1 MRHGLFLLA
10 GLALSAPAAAL
21 GAPGQA
27 APFCVDEAS
36 IETLRAALDAGKT
49 TSAALVE
56 AYAARIAALD
66 HAGPRLNA
74 VRALNPDAGAIAQA
88 RDAARAAGAKIL
100 SPLDGIPILIK
111 DNISTADRQLTTA
124 GSVALADAAAK
135 RDAFVVKQLRASG
148 AVILGKANLTE
159 FANFMAIDM
168 PSGYSSLAGQV
179 LDPYAP
185 STEADGTPLVD
196 PGGSSSGSAVAAAAS
211 LAAAAIGTETSGS
224 LLNPASNNG
233 LVTVKPSIGLISRA
247 GIVPIA
253 ASQDTAG
260 PLTRSVRDAA
270 LLLGVLAGADP
281 DDPTTLAGGTRD
293 KVDYAS
299 FLQADALKGARIGVP
314 RDPADKPNDV
324 YYGPL
329 DQGQAA
335 IMAQAIAVLKAE
347 GATLVEASIP
357 TAGLVD
363 AGKDSSIDVAVT
375 NPSSDSK
382 GKTEPIPSVLIYEFK
397 HDLNHYLSSYLPDAK
412 VKTLAD
418 IIAFNQENGPAALK
432 FGQDILVA
440 AEATKGDLSEPA
452 YAAARALDLKTAR
465 TDGIDAYLDQHQ
477 LDAILFPAYYG
488 ADIAAR
494 AGYPS
499 VSVPAG
505 FLSKIKD
512 RTVPDFP
519 FNVTFTAKAFSEG
532 KLLGFAYAFEQAT
545 KTRRAPKLAASCQDG
560 EH

>member
-1 MRHGLFLLA
+1 MRHGLLLLA
-10 GLALSAPAAAL
+10 GLAMTS
-21 GAPGQA
+21 PGHA
-27 APFCVDEAS
+27 APFCVEEAS
-36 IETLRAALDAGKT
+36 LDTIGAALDAGT
-49 TSAALVE
+49 VTSAQLVE

-66 HAGPRLNA
+66 QAGPKLNS
-74 VRALNPDAGAIAQA
+74 VRALNPDAGAIAKA
-88 RDAARAAGAKIL
+88 RDAARAAGEKPL

-111 DNISTADRQLTTA
+111 DNISTADRQMTTA
-124 GSVALADAAAK
+124 GSVALADAVAG

-185 STEADGTPLVD
+185 VTQADGRPLVD
-196 PGGSSSGSAVAAAAS
+196 PGGSSSGSAAAAAAS
-211 LAAAAIGTETSGS
+211 LAAATIGTETSGS

-260 PLTRSVRDAA
+260 PMTRSVRDAA

-281 DDPTTLAGGTRD
+281 DDPTTLADGKRG
-293 KVDYAS
+293 KVDYTG
-299 FLQADALKGARIGVP
+299 FLKPDALKGARIGVP
-314 RDPADKPNDV
+314 RDPADKPNGV

-329 DQGQAA
+329 DEGQAA
-335 IMAQAIAVLKAE
+335 IMARAIAVLKEA
-347 GATLVEASIP
+347 GATIVEASIP

-363 AGKDSSIDVAVT
+363 DGKDSSMEVAVT

-382 GKTEPIPSVLIYEFK
+382 GKTEPIPAVLVYEFK
-397 HDLNHYLSSYLPDAK
+397 HDLNHYLATYMPDAK

-418 IIAFNQENGPAALK
+418 IIAFNQAKGPAALK

-452 YAAARALDLKTAR
+452 YHAARALDLKTAR

-505 FLSKIKD
+505 FLTKIKEQ
-512 RTVPDFP
+512 TVPDFP

-545 KTRRAPKLAASCQDG
+545 KSRRQPTLPASCEEG
-560 EH
+560 KR

>member
-1 MRHGLFLLA
+1 MRHGLLLLA
-10 GLALSAPAAAL
+10 GLAMTS
-21 GAPGQA
+21 PGHA
-27 APFCVDEAS
+27 APFCVEEAS
-36 IETLRAALDAGKT
+36 LDTIRAALDAGAV
-49 TSAALVE
+49 TSAQLVE

-66 HAGPRLNA
+66 QAGPKLNS
-74 VRALNPDAGAIAQA
+74 VRALNPDAGTIAQA
-88 RDAARAAGAKIL
+88 HDAARAAGEAPL
-100 SPLDGIPILIK
+100 SPLDGIPVLIK
-111 DNISTADRQLTTA
+111 DNISTADRQKTTA
-124 GSVALADAAAK
+124 GSVALADAVAQH
-135 RDAFVVKQLRASG
+135 DAFVVKQLRAAG

-168 PSGYSSLAGQV
+168 PSGYSSLGGQV

-185 STEADGTPLVD
+185 STQPDGRPLVD

-260 PLTRSVRDAA
+260 PMTRSVRDAA

-281 DDPTTLAGGTRD
+281 DDPTTLAGGQREP
-293 KVDYAS
+293 VDYLS
-299 FLQADALKGARIGVP
+299 FLKPDALKGARIGVP
-314 RDPADKPNDV
+314 RDSADKPNDV

-329 DQGQAA
+329 DAGQAA
-335 IMAQAIAVLKAE
+335 IMAQAIAVLKAA
-347 GATLVEASIP
+347 GATIVEASIP
-357 TAGLVD
+357 TAGVVD
-363 AGKDSSIDVAVT
+363 DGKDSSMDIAVT

-382 GKTEPIPSVLIYEFK
+382 GKTEPIPAVLVYEFK
-397 HDLNHYLSSYLPDAK
+397 HDLNHYLATYMPDAK
-412 VKTLAD
+412 VKSLAD
-418 IIAFNQENGPAALK
+418 IIAFNQARGAAALK

-452 YAAARALDLKTAR
+452 YKAARALDLKTAR

-505 FLSKIKD
+505 FLGKIKD
-512 RTVPDFP
+512 QTVPDFP

-545 KTRRAPKLAASCQDG
+545 KSRRKPMLAASCQEG
-560 EH
+560 KR